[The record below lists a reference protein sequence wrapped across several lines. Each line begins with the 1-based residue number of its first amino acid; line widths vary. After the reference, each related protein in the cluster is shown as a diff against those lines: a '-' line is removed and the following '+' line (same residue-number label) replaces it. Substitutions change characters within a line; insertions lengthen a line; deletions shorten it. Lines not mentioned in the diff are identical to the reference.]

1 MQEIAE
7 LRTRL
12 KNVNVEYSTLLRQSR
27 AALKPV
33 TLDVLRQ
40 ERHSLMARI
49 AELRARESAE
59 ELRLAAQAAQAQAAL
74 MVATRGAGAPLTAMP
89 DREAIHLRRPVPGAG
104 GGAACEAEC

>member
-40 ERHSLMARI
+40 ERHSLMRVSPSCERVKAQKSFGWPRKRRKHRRRSWWQPGVPQHCCNA
-49 AELRARESAE
+49 AERD
-59 ELRLAAQAAQAQAAL
+59 
-74 MVATRGAGAPLTAMP
+74 G
-89 DREAIHLRRPVPGAG
+89 RRQ
-104 GGAACEAEC
+104 